1 MLFGADIGSEIQDET
16 RDGTFQLLLLR
27 TRVSLSSPLLL
38 LLLLLS
44 FVERKSGRRRRRR
57 KMSGQARAASI
68 NPQITAF
75 RGLVKPDARA
85 RTLVCSRAIIY
96 LINEPCFL
104 SLSP

>member
-38 LLLLLS
+38 LLLS
-44 FVERKSGRRRRRR
+44 FVERKSGRRRRRRR

>member
-27 TRVSLSSPLLL
+27 TRVSLSSPLL